1 MSRPLTAAETEA
13 LLSDL
18 VRRQNCTG
26 GCQCVFC
33 RTFEEGVACGKQDA
47 AIEFQRALDKLKRG
61 LSA

>member
-1 MSRPLTAAETEA
+1 MIRPLSAAETEA

-18 VRRQNCTG
+18 ASRQNCTN

-33 RTFEEGVACGKQDA
+33 RTFEAGVASGKHDA
-47 AIEFQRALDKLKRG
+47 AIEFERALDSLKRG